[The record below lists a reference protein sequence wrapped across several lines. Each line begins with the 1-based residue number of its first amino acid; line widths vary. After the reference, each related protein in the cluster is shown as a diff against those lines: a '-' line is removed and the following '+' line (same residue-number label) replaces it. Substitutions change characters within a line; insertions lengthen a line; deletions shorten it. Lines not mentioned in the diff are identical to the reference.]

1 MTKTEFQERVGKI
14 AENLTAAMY
23 AYNDGSIDIHTFKQI
38 MRDEMADY
46 PYDWFLATDDE
57 NEFNEEL
64 EVGEL
69 YHRDEIGESADDFKH
84 FVKDFIEDAHNWDK
98 SRFTTTGSNSFL
110 FCLIGEEGIN
120 Y

>member
-23 AYNDGSIDIHTFKQI
+23 AYNDGSISIDTFKLI
-38 MRDEMADY
+38 LRGWMLEY
-46 PYDWFLATDDE
+46 PYDWFLATDNE

-69 YHRDEIGESADDFKH
+69 YHRDEIGESADDFKD
-84 FVKDFIEDAHNWDK
+84 FVSDFIEDAHNWDK

-110 FCLIGEEGIN
+110 FCLVGEEGEN